1 MWMILQV
8 IITIVACAI
17 YVVRTYGMAEV
28 LYRRCEA
35 VFAIAVGLDLL
46 VHWYADDSR

>member
-35 VFAIAVGLDLL
+35 VFAISVGLDLL